1 MKSRDYSSLRRKES
15 GLKMIKV
22 SVGTICVLLS
32 EIKQLEKQVRVNFSI
47 KVNLLSS
54 CKIHMYHRFYSLV
67 YDLMRVNFSVRELH
81 ISLPSQYEPH
91 PLTYL
96 TSTNIIL
103 SHGVHYIH
111 IFLSIYI
118 YLLLQYLVYKT
129 VRNDTNRRGKSTHRV
144 TMDPNDSMRCAKE

>member
-1 MKSRDYSSLRRKES
+1 
-15 GLKMIKV
+15 
-22 SVGTICVLLS
+22 
-32 EIKQLEKQVRVNFSI
+32 
-47 KVNLLSS
+47 
-54 CKIHMYHRFYSLV
+54 MYQRFYSLV
-67 YDLMRVNFSVRELH
+67 YDLMRVNLSVRELH

-91 PLTYL
+91 PLTY
-96 TSTNIIL
+96 TN
-103 SHGVHYIH
+103 VHQPTLFYLHDVYYIH